1 MGLKQVV
8 SKSQGNETIW
18 AYSLEDILKIGP
30 LIALIYGKRSNGKTY
45 AGAELILKDYLST
58 GQRGVWVRRTD
69 IVFKDPKVKGMFN
82 PLIEEGILNGTPWDG
97 VEYRQEAWWLYS
109 YDEDLEK
116 KIFDKNPFCY
126 AANIALAESRKGG
139 SYENVHWVCVDEF
152 ISRDG
157 AYLNDEPILFANLM
171 STIVRYQDKARF
183 LMFANTVNIDSPYFD
198 AFGIDPR
205 KIKAGEIALFENA
218 DGDKLAVE
226 YVETRSGVV
235 SKSDK
240 YFGFFKSSRVQ
251 MITQGTWEMA
261 SYPRLPVEYTAK
273 NVYGTFYIV
282 WKTEQLA
289 CDVVSTDDSR
299 FIYIY
304 NYEGATDNNDL
315 IFCPIEDCRRNW
327 HQNLLNYNHKSFNSI
342 NRLISDNKL
351 FYEDDKIGEIFRN
364 YLKFC
369 SSYTIMKS

>member
-18 AYSLEDILKIGP
+18 AYSLQDILEINP

-45 AGAELILKDYLST
+45 AGAELILDDYIKT
-58 GQRGVWVRRTD
+58 GMRGVWVRRTD

-82 PLIEEGILNGTPWDG
+82 PLIEEGMLNNTIWTGI
-97 VEYRQEAWWLYS
+97 EYKQEAWWLYY
-109 YDEDLEK
+109 YDEDLDK
-116 KIFDKNPFCY
+116 KIFDKEPFCY

-139 SYENVHWVCVDEF
+139 NYNNVHYVCVDEF

-157 AYLNDEPILFANLM
+157 AYLGDEPILFANLM

-205 KIKAGEIALFENA
+205 KIKPGEIALFENA
-218 DGDKLAVE
+218 EGDKLAVE
-226 YVETRSGVV
+226 YVESKQGVV
-235 SKSDK
+235 SKSDR
-240 YFGFFKSSRVQ
+240 YFGFFKSKRVQ

-261 SYPRLPVEYTAK
+261 SYPRLPEPYTSHD
-273 NVYGTFYIV
+273 VYGTFYIL
-282 WKTEQLA
+282 WKTEFLA
-289 CDVVSTDDSR
+289 CDVVSTDKSD

-304 NYEGATDNNDL
+304 NYDQATDDDDL
-315 IFCPIEDCRRNW
+315 IFCPMEDSKRNW
-327 HQNLLNYNHKSFNSI
+327 HQNILTVKGYSVIS
-342 NRLISDNKL
+342 RLIKENKI
-351 FYEDDKIGEIFRN
+351 FYEDDTVGEIVRN

-369 SSYTIMKS
+369 SSYTIIKS